1 MAHTRTITAALAT
14 AALGVFIAGPGQSAP
29 QAADTAVTFTENV
42 APILFNNCTSCHRP
56 GEAAP
61 FALTNYQDA
70 RPRAKQIANAVKTKQ
85 MPPWKAEHGDFAFKG
100 DRRLSEAQIATI
112 ERWADAGA
120 PEGDPS
126 KLPAL
131 PKFTEGW
138 QLGQPDLVVK
148 MPEAYQVPATGRD
161 IYRNFVIPLNLDRD
175 VWVKGIDFR
184 PSDRASVHHS
194 LFSVDATGQARRMDD
209 ADPIPG
215 YGAGMGGGVGLG
227 NGGLAALLGGGRGQ
241 AGAVQAGAGQGR
253 AAGRAVNANPAAAG
267 RATGGSLGGWAPGAQ
282 ARLLPDDLAYF
293 VPKGSDLV
301 LATHFHPSGKPGS
314 EASTVG
320 LYFTEKAPSKG
331 FTGIQL
337 PPVFGLL
344 AGINIPAG
352 ETSYT
357 ISDSFTI
364 PVDVRAFGTAGHAH
378 YLAKTMNM
386 TATLPSGEKKTI
398 IAIND
403 WDFGWQE
410 QYQFANYVDL
420 PKGTKLDVVI
430 TYDNSAANRRNPSS
444 PPKRVTW
451 GEQST
456 DEMGSVSLIVIA
468 ANRGEMPVLQQS
480 IQEHMRVAATSRGGA
495 TSLLLQGLGRGAAQR

>member
-1 MAHTRTITAALAT
+1 MAHTRIVTAALAT
-14 AALGVFIAGPGQSAP
+14 AALGLFVAGPGQLTP
-29 QAADTAVTFTENV
+29 KAADTAVTFTENV
-42 APILFNNCTSCHRP
+42 APILYKNCTSCHRP

-61 FALTNYQDA
+61 FALMNYQDA
-70 RPRAKQIANAVKTKQ
+70 RPRARQIANAVKAKQ

-100 DRRLSEAQIATI
+100 DRRLTDAQITLL

-126 KLPAL
+126 KMPAL

-138 QLGQPDLVVK
+138 QLGQPNLVVQ

-161 IYRNFVIPLNLDRD
+161 IYRNFVIPLNLDHD

-209 ADPIPG
+209 ADPGPG
-215 YGAGMGGGVGLG
+215 YSAGMGGGAGLG
-227 NGGLAALLGGGRGQ
+227 NGGLGALLRGEQ
-241 AGAVQAGAGQGR
+241 PQPAP
-253 AAGRAVNANPAAAG
+253 AARGRAVNANPAAAG

-282 ARLLPDDLAYF
+282 ARMLPDDLAYF

-320 LYFTEKAPSKG
+320 LYFTDTAPSKG

-337 PPVFGLL
+337 PPIFGLL
-344 AGINIPAG
+344 ANINIPAG
-352 ETSYT
+352 ETNYT

-364 PVDVRAFGTAGHAH
+364 PIDVKAFGIAGHAH
-378 YLAKTMNM
+378 YLAKTMKM
-386 TATLPSGEKKTI
+386 IATLPNGETKTLI
-398 IAIND
+398 TIND

-410 QYQFANYVDL
+410 QYQFDSYVTL
-420 PKGTKLDVVI
+420 PKGTKLDVTI
-430 TYDNSAANRRNPSS
+430 GYDNSAANKRNPSS

-456 DEMGSVSLIVIA
+456 DEMGSVSLIVVA
-468 ANRGEMPVLQQS
+468 ANRGELPVLQQA
-480 IQEHMRVAATSRGGA
+480 IQEHVRLAATSRGGA